1 MKIMVTGGAGFIGSN
16 VVDGYVQA
24 GHKVVVV
31 DDLSTGKKQ
40 NVNPE
45 AKFYEMDIRSE
56 DMDGLMEN
64 ERPDVLNHHAAQI
77 SVPVSVSDPLLDA
90 DINIKGLLNLLE
102 KAVKYRVRRFIFIS
116 SGGAIYGEAAQY
128 PTSEDYPPKPLS
140 PYAISKLVS
149 EYYLG
154 YYKHQYGLDFTILRY
169 ANIYGPRQIPQGE
182 AGVVAIFMENLL
194 KGEPSILNH
203 YPDDQ
208 EGMTRDYCHVGDVVK
223 ANLEALSKGNGDFFN
238 IGTGRGTKT
247 LELYRIIY
255 EAVGEIRP
263 DISEELFTPLREPAR
278 PGDVTRSCLRVEK
291 AKNGLGWIPKTGLKE
306 GVRRTLKWWS
316 DQSI

>member
-24 GHKVVVV
+24 GHQVVVV
-31 DDLSTGKKQ
+31 DDLSTGKKE

-56 DMDGLMEN
+56 DMDGLMEC

-102 KAVKYRVRRFIFIS
+102 KAVKYKVKRFVFIS

-128 PTSEDYPPKPLS
+128 PTTEDYPPKPLS

-194 KGEPSILNH
+194 KEQPSILNH
-203 YPDDQ
+203 YPDDH
-208 EGMTRDYCHVGDVVK
+208 EGMTRDYCYVGDVVK

-247 LELYRIIY
+247 LELYRIIC